1 MQFKSIIGQKELI
14 SNLISSFKE
23 NRVAHTQLFLGGEGY
38 GPLPLAIAFSQFLL
52 CINKQSD
59 DSCGVCPSCKK
70 FDKYAHPDL
79 HFYFP
84 TATNQTIKKN
94 PKSSFAMD
102 VWRNYLVENNA
113 YITLNGWLENL
124 GVGNKQGYLRKD
136 DANEIIGQVALKA
149 FEGSYKIFIIWM
161 VDKMNEPAAN
171 KLLKTFEEPPKN
183 TIIILITEKYEQL
196 LPTVR
201 SRAQLVKVQ
210 KLSIDEI
217 TNKLIET
224 GVDSDHAYKSAS
236 LANGSWNTATEI
248 AEKTEDEN
256 SNFINF
262 RKWLRLCYQPKDY
275 DELLRFNQEIS
286 KLGREK
292 QKSFL
297 NYGLEIIHN
306 SILINHNQSENIKK
320 TGDELNF
327 TKNFSK
333 FINEANQRDMYNLFN
348 EAIFHIERN
357 AHSGIMYS
365 DMSFKITDLIISGR
379 KYVAK
384 N

>member
-14 SNLISSFKE
+14 SNLTTSFKE
-23 NRVAHTQLFLGGEGY
+23 NRVAHTQLFLGDEGY
-38 GPLPLAIAFSQFLL
+38 GALPLAIAYSQFLL
-52 CINKQSD
+52 CTNKQSD

-94 PKSSFAMD
+94 PKSSLALD
-102 VWRNYLVENNA
+102 VWRNYLIENNA
-113 YITLNGWLENL
+113 YITLNGWLDKL

-136 DANEIIGQVALKA
+136 DANEIIGKVALKA
-149 FEGSYKIFIIWM
+149 FEGSHKVFIIWM
-161 VDKMNEPAAN
+161 ADKMNEPTAN
-171 KLLKTFEEPPKN
+171 KLLKTFEEPPEN

-201 SRAQLVKVQ
+201 SRAQMVKVQ

-217 TNKLIET
+217 TQKLIEV
-224 GVDSDHAYKSAS
+224 GIDNEHAHKSAS
-236 LANGSWNTATEI
+236 LANGSWNNASEITE
-248 AEKTEDEN
+248 ESEDEN

-275 DELLRFNQEIS
+275 DELLKFNQEIS

-306 SILINHNQSENIKK
+306 SILSNHNQSENIKK
-320 TGDELNF
+320 AGDELNF

-333 FINEANQRDMYNLFN
+333 FINEANQRDMYKLFN
-348 EAIFHIERN
+348 EAIYHIERN
-357 AHSGIMYS
+357 AHAGIMYS
-365 DMSFKITDLIISGR
+365 DMSFKIIDLILSGR
-379 KYVAK
+379 KHIA
-384 N
+384 NN

>member
-1 MQFKSIIGQKELI
+1 MICLWIINTTMDEYTTLTRHLEPQIAQLNRLAKAYLSSEVTLI
-14 SNLISSFKE
+14 NQVSNYIVNS
-23 NRVAHTQLFLGGEGY
+23 GGKRLR
-38 GPLPLAIAFSQFLL
+38 PLLTL
-52 CINKQSD
+52 
-59 DSCGVCPSCKK
+59 
-70 FDKYAHPDL
+70 
-79 HFYFP
+79 YF
-84 TATNQTIKKN
+84 
-94 PKSSFAMD
+94 
-102 VWRNYLVENNA
+102 
-113 YITLNGWLENL
+113 
-124 GVGNKQGYLRKD
+124 
-136 DANEIIGQVALKA
+136 NEIFCDDV
-149 FEGSYKIFIIWM
+149 
-161 VDKMNEPAAN
+161 
-171 KLLKTFEEPPKN
+171 
-183 TIIILITEKYEQL
+183 
-196 LPTVR
+196 
-201 SRAQLVKVQ
+201 
-210 KLSIDEI
+210 
-217 TNKLIET
+217 
-224 GVDSDHAYKSAS
+224 
-236 LANGSWNTATEI
+236 TEI